1 MKRNDKFQFYVS
13 FFFFFLI
20 LIFLSLYAKW
30 NFTNKF
36 NFLRYL
42 FSISN
47 LWSSNFDH
55 LYIARYR
62 LGIILEFII
71 RGYLSWILGNARR
84 SITREH
90 SITPYHFHKPHF
102 EQSNSTF
109 NQVFP
114 MRLFRFLRTSKSFEQ
129 LPLNLRFVGVIK
141 LESAKLWPFK
151 PSRKAV
157 LRRKSTLLDKY
168 FSRRTRL
175 GNKKIGRDREK
186 ERRKKRMKKRKI
198 QTMQF

>member
-71 RGYLSWILGNARR
+71 RGYLSWILMMAMLEGR
-84 SITREH
+84 SLENIQLRLTT
-90 SITPYHFHKPHF
+90 SINRT
-102 EQSNSTF
+102 SNSLT
-109 NQVFP
+109 
-114 MRLFRFLRTSKSFEQ
+114 RLSIKYSRCASFDSSA
-129 LPLNLRFVGVIK
+129 LLNLSNSCR
-141 LESAKLWPFK
+141 
-151 PSRKAV
+151 
-157 LRRKSTLLDKY
+157 
-168 FSRRTRL
+168 
-175 GNKKIGRDREK
+175 
-186 ERRKKRMKKRKI
+186 
-198 QTMQF
+198 

>member
-1 MKRNDKFQFYVS
+1 MIIKFRPSIYCTLS
-13 FFFFFLI
+13 LGNNSWIYNPRILI
-20 LIFLSLYAKW
+20 LNPHDS
-30 NFTNKF
+30 
-36 NFLRYL
+36 
-42 FSISN
+42 
-47 LWSSNFDH
+47 
-55 LYIARYR
+55 
-62 LGIILEFII
+62 
-71 RGYLSWILGNARR
+71 NARR

-186 ERRKKRMKKRKI
+186 ERRKKKEEKKEKYKRCNFKYFLG
-198 QTMQF
+198 TKSREGY